1 MKLIHSLYLAAALS
15 VASVGSLMAQSASK
29 QFTHTVTKG
38 QSLYSIASMYN
49 VSIDNIVR
57 LNPGSETMIRPGQK
71 LVIPQNETS
80 GQVVFHTIQPGET
93 LYKLTVKYGVS
104 AERICRANPGLSAKN
119 FRIGQVVAIP
129 PVGKQENVQQTT
141 QPQAA
146 VVATPTEQAQP
157 KSQGLKPNCR
167 DMHRVKRKETI
178 YSISRQYGIT
188 EAELIAANPELKKEK
203 LKKGKFLCIPYT
215 TPSSSKQKTEE
226 VTQAPTNAVVPTDAE
241 LFDKNKK
248 ESKKLSTIKAAIV
261 LPFNTDG
268 TGSYDEQIRMVEYY
282 EGFLMAVDSLKEKGV
297 SLDLY
302 TYDSGQTVASVKRV
316 LSKPELQN
324 VDIIFG
330 PAHTD
335 QVKPMAE
342 FAQQHNIRLV
352 VPFTSKSDEVFNNPS
367 VYQINTPQSY
377 LYSEVYEHYLRKFP
391 NAHVVFLDAET
402 GHNDK
407 DDFIK
412 GLKEELKNNQ
422 ITFKELKGE
431 SINPEGMKLV
441 VDSLRE
447 NVLIPT
453 SGKNVALIKILPQM
467 IVTAREHPN
476 YNMKLFGYPEWQ
488 TYTHDHLSSFFE
500 LDTYF
505 YSSFY
510 TNNLFPA
517 AVRFTQSYRRWFSKD
532 MANTYPKYG
541 MLGFDMAYFFLQGLH
556 KYGSN
561 FEEYMNQMMVTPIQ
575 TGFKFE
581 RVNNW
586 GGFINRKVFF
596 VNFTKNYELIKL
608 DFE

>member
-1 MKLIHSLYLAAALS
+1 MKFIHSLYLATALS
-15 VASVGSLMAQSASK
+15 IASVGNLMAQSASG

-38 QSLYSIASMYN
+38 QSLYSISAMYN
-49 VSIDNIVR
+49 VSIDDILR
-57 LNPGSETMIRPGQK
+57 ANPGSSKSIRAGQK
-71 LVIPQNETS
+71 LNIPQNGTS
-80 GQVVFHTIQPGET
+80 GQVVFHTIQAGET

-104 AERICRANPGLSAKN
+104 ADRICRANPGLSASN
-119 FRIGQVVAIP
+119 FRVGQVVAIP
-129 PVGKQENVQQTT
+129 PVGKQETASVTPSNQET
-141 QPQAA
+141 
-146 VVATPTEQAQP
+146 VVAPQVTEQP
-157 KSQGLKPNCR
+157 KSEGLQPNCR
-167 DMHRVKRKETI
+167 DMHKVKRKETI

-188 EAELIAANPELKKEK
+188 EEELIAANPEIKNEK
-203 LKKGKFLCIPYT
+203 LKKGKFLCIPYA
-215 TPSSSKQKTEE
+215 KKN
-226 VTQAPTNAVVPTDAE
+226 VTQSKETQIPTDTTAPTDTE

-248 ESKKLSTIKAAIV
+248 ANRKYATIKAAVV

-268 TGSYDEQIRMVEYY
+268 MGSNDEQVRMVEYY
-282 EGFLMAVDSLKEKGV
+282 EGFLMAVDSLKSKGV
-297 SLDLY
+297 SIDLY
-302 TYDSGQTVASVKRV
+302 AYDSGQTTASVNQI
-316 LSKPELQN
+316 LNKPEMKQM
-324 VDIIFG
+324 DIIFG

-335 QVKPMAE
+335 QVKPMAD
-342 FAQQHNIRLV
+342 FAEKNNIRLV

-402 GHNDK
+402 GHTDK

-412 GLKEELKNNQ
+412 GLKEELKNKQ

-431 SINPEGMKLV
+431 SINPEGMKQA

-517 AVRFTQSYRRWFSKD
+517 AIQFTQNYRRWFSKD

-561 FEEYMNQMMVTPIQ
+561 FEDNMNQMMITPIQ

-581 RVNNW
+581 RANNW

-596 VNFTKNYELIKL
+596 VNFTKNFELIKL

>member
-1 MKLIHSLYLAAALS
+1 MKFIHSLYLAAALTVVS
-15 VASVGSLMAQSASK
+15 SGSLVAQTVSN

-38 QSLYSIASMYN
+38 QSLYSISSMYN
-49 VSIDNIVR
+49 VSIEDIIR
-57 LNPGSETMIRPGQK
+57 LNPGSEKTIRAGQV
-71 LVIPQNETS
+71 LNIPQKS
-80 GQVVFHTIQPGET
+80 AGGQVVFHTIQAGET
-93 LYKLTVKYGVS
+93 LYKLTVKYGVT

-119 FRIGQVVAIP
+119 FRIGQVIAIP
-129 PVGKQENVQQTT
+129 AVAQEE
-141 QPQAA
+141 
-146 VVATPTEQAQP
+146 VATPQP
-157 KSQGLKPNCR
+157 EAVPAPQVTTPVKEEGLQPNCR
-167 DMHRVKRKETI
+167 EMHKIKRKETV
-178 YSISRQYGIT
+178 YSISRMYGIT
-188 EAELIAANPELKKEK
+188 EEELIAANPEIKGKK

-215 TPSSSKQKTEE
+215 KQQNKKDQVTPKPEAT
-226 VTQAPTNAVVPTDAE
+226 VAPTDTE

-248 ESKKLSTIKAAIV
+248 ESRKFSTIKAAVV
-261 LPFNTDG
+261 LPFNVDG
-268 TGSYDEQIRMVEYY
+268 TGNPDEQLRMVEYY

-297 SLDLY
+297 SIDLY
-302 TYDSGQTVASVKRV
+302 IYDSGKTTASVSQV
-316 LSKPELQN
+316 LNKPEMKSM
-324 VDIIFG
+324 DIIFG
-330 PAHTD
+330 PAHAD
-335 QVKPMAE
+335 QVKPMAD
-342 FAQQHNIRLV
+342 FAKKNNVRLV
-352 VPFTSKSDEVFNNPS
+352 VPFTSKGDDVFDNPS

-391 NAHVVFLDAET
+391 NANVIFLDAET

-412 GLKEELKNNQ
+412 GLKEELKNKQ

-431 SINPEGMKLV
+431 SINPEGMKLA

-447 NVLIPT
+447 NVIIPT

-476 YNMKLFGYPEWQ
+476 YDMKLFGYPEWQ

-517 AVRFTQSYRRWFSKD
+517 AIQFTQSYRRWFSKD
-532 MANTYPKYG
+532 MANTYPRYG
-541 MLGFDMAYFFLQGLH
+541 MLGFDTAFFFLQGLH

-561 FEEYMNQMMVTPIQ
+561 FEDNMNNMMVTPIQ
-575 TGFKFE
+575 TGFKFD

-596 VNFTKNYELIKL
+596 VHFTKNYELIKL

>member
-1 MKLIHSLYLAAALS
+1 M
-15 VASVGSLMAQSASK
+15 
-29 QFTHTVTKG
+29 
-38 QSLYSIASMYN
+38 
-49 VSIDNIVR
+49 
-57 LNPGSETMIRPGQK
+57 
-71 LVIPQNETS
+71 
-80 GQVVFHTIQPGET
+80 
-93 LYKLTVKYGVS
+93 
-104 AERICRANPGLSAKN
+104 
-119 FRIGQVVAIP
+119 
-129 PVGKQENVQQTT
+129 
-141 QPQAA
+141 
-146 VVATPTEQAQP
+146 
-157 KSQGLKPNCR
+157 
-167 DMHRVKRKETI
+167 
-178 YSISRQYGIT
+178 YGIT
-188 EAELIAANPELKKEK
+188 EAELIAANPEIKDKK
-203 LKKGKFLCIPYT
+203 LKKCKFLCIPYA
-215 TPSSSKQKTEE
+215 KQA
-226 VTQAPTNAVVPTDAE
+226 APVAEAPKAPVQQDDSTLTDAQ
-241 LFDKNKK
+241 LVAKNQK
-248 ESKKLSTIKAAIV
+248 ESKKFSTIKAALV

-268 TGSYDEQIRMVEYY
+268 TGNRDEQVRMVEYY

-302 TYDSGQTVASVKRV
+302 TYDSGRTATSVRNI
-316 LSKPELQN
+316 LTKPELKN
-324 VDIIFG
+324 MDIIFG
-330 PAHTD
+330 PAHAD

-342 FAQQHNIRLV
+342 FAETNNIRLV
-352 VPFTSKSDEVFNNPS
+352 VSFTSKGDDVFNNPS

-402 GHNDK
+402 GHTDK
-407 DDFIK
+407 AEFIQ

-431 SINPEGMKLV
+431 NINPDGMKLV

-447 NVLIPT
+447 NVIIPT
-453 SGKNVALIKILPQM
+453 SGRNVALIKILPQM
-467 IVTAREHPN
+467 IITSREHPN

-488 TYTHDHLSSFFE
+488 TYTDDHLSSFFE

-517 AVRFTQSYRRWFSKD
+517 AIQFTNAYRKWYSKD
-532 MANTYPKYG
+532 MANTFPKYG
-541 MLGFDMAYFFLQGLH
+541 MLGFDTAFFFLQGLH

-561 FEEYMNQMMVTPIQ
+561 FEESMNQMQVTPIQ

>member
-1 MKLIHSLYLAAALS
+1 MKFIHSLYLAAALTVVS
-15 VASVGSLMAQSASK
+15 SGSLVAQTVSN

-38 QSLYSIASMYN
+38 QSLYSISSMYN
-49 VSIDNIVR
+49 VSIEDIIR
-57 LNPGSETMIRPGQK
+57 LNPGSEKTIRAGQV
-71 LVIPQNETS
+71 LNIPQKS
-80 GQVVFHTIQPGET
+80 AGGQVVFHTIQAGET
-93 LYKLTVKYGVS
+93 LYKLTVKYGVT

-119 FRIGQVVAIP
+119 FRIGQVIAIP
-129 PVGKQENVQQTT
+129 AVAQQE
-141 QPQAA
+141 
-146 VVATPTEQAQP
+146 VATPQP
-157 KSQGLKPNCR
+157 EAVPAPQVNTSAKEEGLQPNCR
-167 DMHRVKRKETI
+167 EMHKIKRKETV
-178 YSISRQYGIT
+178 YSISRMYGIT
-188 EAELIAANPELKKEK
+188 EEELIAANPEIKGKK

-215 TPSSSKQKTEE
+215 KQQNKKDQVTPKPEAT
-226 VTQAPTNAVVPTDAE
+226 VAPTDTE

-248 ESKKLSTIKAAIV
+248 ESRKFSTIKAAVV
-261 LPFNTDG
+261 LPFNVDG
-268 TGSYDEQIRMVEYY
+268 TGNPDEQLRMVEYY

-297 SLDLY
+297 SIDLY
-302 TYDSGQTVASVKRV
+302 TYDSGKTTASVSQV
-316 LSKPELQN
+316 LNKPEMKSM
-324 VDIIFG
+324 DIIFG
-330 PAHTD
+330 PAHAD
-335 QVKPMAE
+335 QVKPMAD
-342 FAQQHNIRLV
+342 FAKKNNVRLV
-352 VPFTSKSDEVFNNPS
+352 VPFTSKGDDVFDNPS

-391 NAHVVFLDAET
+391 NANVIFLDAET

-407 DDFIK
+407 EDFIK
-412 GLKEELKNNQ
+412 GLKEELKNKQ

-431 SINPEGMKLV
+431 SINPEGMKLA

-447 NVLIPT
+447 NVIIPT

-476 YNMKLFGYPEWQ
+476 YDMKLFGYPEWQ

-517 AVRFTQSYRRWFSKD
+517 AIQFTQSYRRWFSKD
-532 MANTYPKYG
+532 MANTYPRYG
-541 MLGFDMAYFFLQGLH
+541 MLGFDTAFFFLQGLH

-561 FEEYMNQMMVTPIQ
+561 FEDNMNNMMVTPIQ
-575 TGFKFE
+575 TGFKFD

-596 VNFTKNYELIKL
+596 VHFTKNYELIKL